1 MLQDWSKGLQS
12 GFFHLASRV
21 ASSAGAATA
30 KVAKAKAKR
39 MVDLKN
45 CIFVSEVGRT
55 GGRVVWS
62 VVTLYFSD
70 ALRTVCHMSCNHCA
84 AEEKNPGVTS

>member
-1 MLQDWSKGLQS
+1 LRALTPATQRSPQHSEFTAQDWSKGLQ
-12 GFFHLASRV
+12 GDFLASRV

-45 CIFVSEVGRT
+45 CILF
-55 GGRVVWS
+55 
-62 VVTLYFSD
+62 
-70 ALRTVCHMSCNHCA
+70 LRGIANEMT
-84 AEEKNPGVTS
+84 EI